1 MDLMQGSDNSG
12 PNIGV
17 NEIPWDFKMLSE
29 DVHDSVTSNESNK
42 GDVSIRNSR
51 DLGKFK
57 PGRQYC
63 RLKLL
68 LSDDLKRCL
77 SLEVAVAV
85 IRVMIE
91 LEIPGLGSE
100 VTVTP
105 KPLDSKETLVIG
117 VIKAFDRSITPRFSS
132 RNEDGL
138 DPQRETKSENNP
150 KGARVAIAP
159 AESQL
164 VVELEKVGHPHG
176 LPASDQSLGNRLI
189 VLGSLGMKKD
199 AVTVKVHDIER
210 KETAIVLDIARTHQI
225 GLMNVVASQGDPEI
239 RVRHSFGGIR
249 CFF

>member
-1 MDLMQGSDNSG
+1 
-12 PNIGV
+12 
-17 NEIPWDFKMLSE
+17 
-29 DVHDSVTSNESNK
+29 
-42 GDVSIRNSR
+42 
-51 DLGKFK
+51 
-57 PGRQYC
+57 
-63 RLKLL
+63 LKLL
-68 LSDDLKRCL
+68 LSDDLKRCF
-77 SLEVAVAV
+77 SFEVAVAV
-85 IRVMIE
+85 IGIMME

-105 KPLDSKETLVIG
+105 KPLDSKEALVIG
-117 VIKAFDRSITPRFSS
+117 IIKAFDRSITPRFSN

-138 DPQRETKSENNP
+138 DPQRETESENNP
-150 KGARVAIAP
+150 KRPWVAIAS

-176 LPASDQSLGNRLI
+176 LPASDQPLGDGLI

-199 AVTVKVHDIER
+199 AMTVKVHDIER
-210 KETAIVLDIARTHQI
+210 KETAIVLDITGTHQI